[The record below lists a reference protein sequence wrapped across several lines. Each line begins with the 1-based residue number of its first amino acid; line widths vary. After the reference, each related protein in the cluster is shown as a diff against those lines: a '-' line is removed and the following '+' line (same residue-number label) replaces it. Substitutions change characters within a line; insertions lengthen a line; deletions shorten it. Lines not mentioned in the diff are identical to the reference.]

1 MKAFGS
7 QLIAEFLDC
16 EAFELLSQTEAV
28 RALLSEGLAQAE
40 MDLRELACHQ
50 FEPMGVTAVAIIGES
65 HVALHTYPETR
76 HLAVDIFTCS
86 PGSAKPQKLLDFLKA
101 RLQPQQLRQAE
112 IIRGHK
118 IALQDSSLL
127 TDFSKSAYDIRYHVS
142 ATLFQSRSEWQE
154 IRIVENPSFGRM
166 LFLDHE
172 LQIAESDGIYHQTL
186 IAPVG
191 SHFATG
197 TTPQEVA
204 ILGGGDGGVLQALL
218 QQWPQCPKIWLL
230 ERDLAVIAAAQKH
243 LIRICGQAF
252 DAPQLTILPGDAAQ
266 QLAQLQQLEAIIS
279 DLGTMPWS
287 HTQLDSAA
295 YLQHL
300 FSAIHSA
307 LRPGGKLSFSGCP
320 VSDLK
325 QRSLL
330 AQLLPQHFEEIV
342 YQEVFV
348 PSFCEFW
355 VFGQAQRK
363 A

>member
-16 EAFELLSQTEAV
+16 EAFALLSHTDAV

-40 MDLRELACHQ
+40 MDLREMACHQ
-50 FEPMGVTAVAIIGES
+50 FEPVGVTAVAIIGES

-118 IALQDSSLL
+118 IALQETGLL

-142 ATLFQSRSEWQE
+142 ATHFQTRSEWQE
-154 IRIVENPSFGRM
+154 IRIIENPSFGRM

-186 IAPVG
+186 VTPLERQ
-191 SHFATG
+191 TG
-197 TTPQEVA
+197 NVA
-204 ILGGGDGGVLQALL
+204 ILGGGDGGVLNILL
-218 QQWPQCPKIWLL
+218 QTLPELQAVWLL
-230 ERDLAVIAAAQKH
+230 ERDTAVIHAAQIH
-243 LIRICGQAF
+243 LSSICGEAF
-252 DAPQLTILPGDAAQ
+252 AAPQLTILPGEATQ
-266 QLAQLQQLEAIIS
+266 QLAQRQQLDAVIS

-287 HTQLDSAA
+287 HTQWAAEA
-295 YLQHL
+295 YLERL
-300 FSAIHSA
+300 FSAIHRA
-307 LRPGGKLSFSGCP
+307 LRPQGQVSFSCCP
-320 VSDLK
+320 VSDHK
-325 QRSLL
+325 QRALF
-330 AQLLPQHFEEIV
+330 ARLLPQYFEAIV

-348 PSFCEFW
+348 PSFCEYW
-355 VFGQAQRK
+355 IFGQAHRK